1 MNKQTDESEQ
11 VTVSKDEE
19 QLTHKWETG
28 TINKTTI
35 LYSCLQ
41 VYAVFYSRDI
51 FTELL
56 RVRQVFRLQLECS
69 FSKQPVPLCC
79 HCIKYL
85 QNKMCHGDLCWH
97 DAR

>member
-1 MNKQTDESEQ
+1 MGGQNVNKQTDESKQ
-11 VTVSKDEE
+11 MTVSKDEG
-19 QLTHKWETG
+19 QLIHKWETG

-35 LYSCLQ
+35 SYSCLQ

-56 RVRQVFRLQLECS
+56 RVQQVFRLQLECS

-79 HCIKYL
+79 HCVYKL
-85 QNKMCHGDLCWH
+85 PAK
-97 DAR
+97 